1 MANPDGFLH
10 SATSDRMHRKNMRG
24 GGSCIG
30 VDLNRNFDMYHGW
43 LSSSNPCSDTYHGTG
58 AASEPETY
66 AYQQLLNETRTTVYM
81 DIHAY
86 GELIISAYA
95 YTGSTHPR
103 NSEYRAL
110 GSSIQSAIMGVGGNR
125 WWEGPIAQGL
135 YAASGSSVDY
145 ADKLGALGVCLEL
158 RPGGGGSGGFAP
170 PASSILPA
178 ARESYAG
185 FLAAVDYAKG
195 SGPSPPP
202 PTPSPTTPRPTPT
215 PTPTPTPRPTPTPP
229 TPTPTPPGPAPP
241 TPPTPTPTPSAPPTP
256 TPTPPTGGCVMEKD
270 CDINPWCANTAFE
283 AWCQQ
288 QGQFGACPAPQCKWA

>member
-1 MANPDGFLH
+1 
-10 SATSDRMHRKNMRG
+10 MRG

-30 VDLNRNFDMYHGW
+30 VDLNRNFDMY
-43 LSSSNPCSDTYHGTG
+43 SSSNPCSDTYHGTG
-58 AASEPETY
+58 AASEPETQ
-66 AYQQLLNETRTTVYM
+66 AYQRLLNETHTSVYM

-103 NSEYRAL
+103 DPEYRAM
-110 GSSIQSAIMGVGGNR
+110 GSSIQSAIMGVGGTR

-185 FLAAVDYAKG
+185 FLAAIDHAKG
-195 SGPSPPP
+195 SSPSPPP
-202 PTPSPTTPRPTPT
+202 PPPAPTTPTPT
-215 PTPTPTPRPTPTPP
+215 PPTPTPRPTPTPP
-229 TPTPTPPGPAPP
+229 TPTPTPP
-241 TPPTPTPTPSAPPTP
+241 TPPTP
-256 TPTPPTGGCVMEKD
+256 TPTPPTGGCVMETD
-270 CDINPWCANTAFE
+270 CDIN
-283 AWCQQ
+283 
-288 QGQFGACPAPQCKWA
+288 

>member
-1 MANPDGFLH
+1 MAGVYQVEQLIEKAKQDRKYVAGVEVVAMPMANPDGFVH
-10 SATSDRMHRKNMRG
+10 STTSDRTHRKNMRG

-43 LSSSNPCSDTYHGTG
+43 LSSSNPCSDTYHGTR
-58 AASEPETY
+58 AASEPET
-66 AYQQLLNETRTTVYM
+66 AVYQQLLNETRTTVYM

-103 NSEYRAL
+103 NSEYRAM
-110 GSSIQSAIMGVGGNR
+110 GGSIQSAIMGVGGSR

-158 RPGGGGSGGFAP
+158 RGGGFAP
-170 PASSILPA
+170 PASSILPG

-185 FLAAVDYAKG
+185 FLAAVDHAKG
-195 SGPSPPP
+195 NSS
-202 PTPSPTTPRPTPT
+202 PTPT
-215 PTPTPTPRPTPTPP
+215 PPAPTPPTPTPPSPTPPAPTPTPP
-229 TPTPTPPGPAPP
+229 TPPTPPA
-241 TPPTPTPTPSAPPTP
+241 P
-256 TPTPPTGGCVMEKD
+256 TPTPPT
-270 CDINPWCANTAFE
+270 P
-283 AWCQQ
+283 
-288 QGQFGACPAPQCKWA
+288 